1 MEHTNIKYPHKIENG
16 IGETLIFKEVLKEQE
31 GDRLLVENYAAPG
44 TAPVMHTHWL
54 QDESLTVV
62 KGRPGYEIQGQP
74 KKYTGNFKMH
84 SIVILI
90 FTISCFV
97 SFAQNST
104 AETFKNDRLLVVKKN
119 PEKGFHNDY
128 ILFVPKGT
136 PLNKKI
142 FLLVEPNNTGKTSDS
157 IEVHK
162 KYAIDLASVSSVG
175 NNISTELKIPLL
187 VPIFPRPASQPLIYT
202 HALDRDVMAEK
213 SPELKRLDLQL
224 LEMINDAKT
233 ILTSMH
239 IQIVPKFFMN
249 GFSASATFTNRFSF
263 IHPEKIKA
271 LAIGG
276 FNGKLMLPQNKINAI
291 KLNYPIGI
299 NDFSELFGKNFDS
312 DAYTFIPQF
321 IYMGKLDEND
331 AVQFDD
337 AYDENERKIIND
349 NIGRQVQERYFKC
362 QKIYQENNITPIF
375 KTYENIGHWTTSS
388 VNLDVIKFFFNQ
400 MQEK

>member
-1 MEHTNIKYPHKIENG
+1 
-16 IGETLIFKEVLKEQE
+16 
-31 GDRLLVENYAAPG
+31 
-44 TAPVMHTHWL
+44 
-54 QDESLTVV
+54 
-62 KGRPGYEIQGQP
+62 
-74 KKYTGNFKMH
+74 MH
-84 SIVILI
+84 SIFIL
-90 FTISCFV
+90 FSTISCFV

-104 AETFKNDRLLVVKKN
+104 TATFKNDSLLVVKKN
-119 PEKGFHNDY
+119 PEKGFYHDY
-128 ILFVPKGT
+128 ILFIPKRT

-142 FLLVEPNNTGKTSDS
+142 FLLVEPNNTGKISDS

-187 VPIFPRPASQPLIYT
+187 VPIFPRPASQPLMYT
-202 HALDRDVMAEK
+202 HALDRDVILEK

-224 LEMINDAKT
+224 LEMIKDAQSV
-233 ILTSMH
+233 LTPMN
-239 IQIVPKFFMN
+239 IQIAPKFFMN

-263 IHPEKIKA
+263 LHPGKIKA

-276 FNGKLMLPQNKINAI
+276 FNGKLMLPQNEINGI
-291 KLNYPIGI
+291 KLNYPIGT
-299 NDFSELFGKNFDS
+299 NDFPELSGKNFDADTYKS
-312 DAYTFIPQF
+312 IPQF

-349 NIGRQVQERYFKC
+349 NIGRYVQERYLAC
-362 QKIYQENNITPIF
+362 QRIYQKNNITPIF
-375 KTYENIGHWTTSS
+375 KTYEGIGHWTTADI
-388 VNLDVIKFFFNQ
+388 NLEVIKFFFNQ

>member
-1 MEHTNIKYPHKIENG
+1 M
-16 IGETLIFKEVLKEQE
+16 
-31 GDRLLVENYAAPG
+31 
-44 TAPVMHTHWL
+44 
-54 QDESLTVV
+54 
-62 KGRPGYEIQGQP
+62 
-74 KKYTGNFKMH
+74 KKTNFKI
-84 SIVILI
+84 SSIFIVI
-90 FTISCFV
+90 FTLSYFI
-97 SFAQNST
+97 SFAQNSKS
-104 AETFKNDRLLVVKKN
+104 EFFNNDSLIIVNMN

-157 IEVHK
+157 LEVHK

-187 VPIFPRPASQPLIYT
+187 VPIFPRPSSQPLIYT
-202 HALDRDVMAEK
+202 HALDRDVILEK
-213 SPELKRLDLQL
+213 SPGLKRLDLQL
-224 LEMINDAKT
+224 LEMINDAKSV
-233 ILTSMH
+233 LTSLG
-239 IQIVPKFFMN
+239 IQTDPKFFMN

-276 FNGKLMLPQNKINAI
+276 FNGKLMLPQNEINGV

-299 NDFSELFGKNFDS
+299 NDFPQLFGEKFNADNYKS
-312 DAYTFIPQF
+312 IPQF

-337 AYDENERKIIND
+337 AYTENEREIIND
-349 NIGRQVQERYFKC
+349 NIGHYVFERYLQC
-362 QKIYQENNITPIF
+362 QNIYQKNNINPIF
-375 KTYENIGHWTTSS
+375 RTFENVGHWTTSD
-388 VNLDVIKFFFNQ
+388 VNLEVIKFFSNQ
-400 MQEK
+400 MLIK